1 MDILEQ
7 EHKHGIKDLK
17 KRYQGESN
25 ESVRDMD
32 SRVEQQ
38 FAKIETRF
46 DRIKLIYS
54 WQNEKMERSME
65 FQSHRL
71 ERSMYGPS
79 VV

>member
-17 KRYQGESN
+17 KRYLGESN

-54 WQNEKMERSME
+54 
-65 FQSHRL
+65 
-71 ERSMYGPS
+71 
-79 VV
+79 